1 LAHETALVRL
11 LNNSSQNK
19 KKIKDSDFFV
29 FFVQN
34 SRSVRLSIFLTA
46 KKKRWKRSRRS
57 IVNKTEKMVSAK
69 GDSRVQKNK
78 KKATPTCTALS
89 PTLPSN
95 KKNKNWFFICVAVGC
110 DLNFIEIYLSQG

>member
-34 SRSVRLSIFLTA
+34 SRSVRLSIFFTA
-46 KKKRWKRSRRS
+46 KKKKDG
-57 IVNKTEKMVSAK
+57 SAP
-69 GDSRVQKNK
+69 GG
-78 KKATPTCTALS
+78 L
-89 PTLPSN
+89 
-95 KKNKNWFFICVAVGC
+95 
-110 DLNFIEIYLSQG
+110 